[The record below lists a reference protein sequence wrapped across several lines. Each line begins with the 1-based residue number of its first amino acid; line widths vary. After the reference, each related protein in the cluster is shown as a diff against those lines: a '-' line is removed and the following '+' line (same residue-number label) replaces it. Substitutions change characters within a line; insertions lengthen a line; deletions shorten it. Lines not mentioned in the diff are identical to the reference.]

1 MNLKLTEAK
10 FNILLYGVL
19 VGLYSFA
26 FLFGNLSTLAV
37 LFLFAILLI
46 AFILQYRN
54 STKDDLFY
62 LLGGIVLA
70 VVLCLLIPALSLAT
84 LSDVLL
90 IIALSLVFLI
100 VRK

>member
-1 MNLKLTEAK
+1 MNLKLTEARL
-10 FNILLYGVL
+10 NILLYGIL

-26 FLFGNLSTLAV
+26 FIFGNLTTLAV
-37 LFLFAILLI
+37 LFLSAILVI

-54 STKDDLFY
+54 STKEDLFY

-70 VVLCLLIPALSLAT
+70 VVLCLLVPALSLAT
-84 LSDVLL
+84 LSEVML